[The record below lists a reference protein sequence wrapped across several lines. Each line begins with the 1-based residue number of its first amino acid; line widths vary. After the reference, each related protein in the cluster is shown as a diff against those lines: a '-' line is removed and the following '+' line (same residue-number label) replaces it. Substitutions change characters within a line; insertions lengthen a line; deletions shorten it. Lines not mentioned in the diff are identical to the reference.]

1 MVLKVCP
8 SIQSSLTWTT
18 LRWGGGGVKE
28 SDPCTGQTAI
38 MPFKLLTNL
47 TAMLFEPTS
56 ARNEVKLTSEW
67 GDVDRSQTGFGGN
80 GNFPDSNTSER
91 KNVSRNVS
99 SGGCENERDRQRTNL
114 WSIKVYFLDLPTTYL
129 QIDAFYCLSGTAIDR
144 WSFAPFFP
152 FYFDNIFVMTGDRT
166 WLTSNY
172 KDLWIVPKHAWLLSQ
187 EFFL

>member
-56 ARNEVKLTSEW
+56 ARNEVKLTSE
-67 GDVDRSQTGFGGN
+67 
-80 GNFPDSNTSER
+80 
-91 KNVSRNVS
+91 
-99 SGGCENERDRQRTNL
+99 
-114 WSIKVYFLDLPTTYL
+114 
-129 QIDAFYCLSGTAIDR
+129 
-144 WSFAPFFP
+144 
-152 FYFDNIFVMTGDRT
+152 
-166 WLTSNY
+166 
-172 KDLWIVPKHAWLLSQ
+172 
-187 EFFL
+187 